1 MDSGVYTGEPKLQP
15 LVYIELQPPDY
26 KALMPWAETSTAD
39 LHLVEIMMCLMGN
52 KPYKTLNSTQCQST
66 AHMLVASHPM

>member
-26 KALMPWAETSTAD
+26 AVLMPWAETSTAD
-39 LHLVEIMMCLMGN
+39 LHLVEIMMCLMGISRI
-52 KPYKTLNSTQCQST
+52 KL
-66 AHMLVASHPM
+66 